1 MFTKKY
7 IPQVLS
13 LNRSNSQVHR
23 YKKSFLPSTLPF
35 TINYKNIYLLRRY
48 LGVTGKILPRHTT
61 KLTAKEHRAIAKAIR
76 QARRIGL
83 LPFVWLTHLSTF
95 LPKIF
100 SIYFT
105 RPVGLEPTTLDFGNL
120 RSTN

>member
-7 IPQVLS
+7 PFQALS
-13 LNRSNSQVHR
+13 LVRSENFIYV
-23 YKKSFLPSTLPF
+23 YKKSVLPSTLPF
-35 TINYKNIYLLRRY
+35 SINYKNVYLLRRY

-61 KLTAKEHRAIAKAIR
+61 KLTAKDHRAMAKAIR

-83 LPFVWLTHLSTF
+83 LPFVWLTHLANLF
-95 LPKIF
+95 KNLIL
-100 SIYFT
+100 T

>member
-1 MFTKKY
+1 MIMLTKKY
-7 IPQVLS
+7 PIQIFS
-13 LNRSNSQVHR
+13 LTQTSDLVYD
-23 YKKSFLPSTLPF
+23 YKKSLPSTLPF

-48 LGVTGKILPRHTT
+48 LGITGKILPRHTT

-83 LPFVWLTHLSTF
+83 LPFVWLTNLV
-95 LPKIF
+95 
-100 SIYFT
+100 IYLQCLT